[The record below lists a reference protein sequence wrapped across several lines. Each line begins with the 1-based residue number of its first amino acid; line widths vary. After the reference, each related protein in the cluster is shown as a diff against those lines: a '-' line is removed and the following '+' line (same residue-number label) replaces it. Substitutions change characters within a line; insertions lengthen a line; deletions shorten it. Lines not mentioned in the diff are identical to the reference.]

1 MASPR
6 ITLRVS
12 DTLLTQLAATAH
24 QQGTTV
30 SDITRQA
37 LEHASVAQP
46 TPLHTLEDCATTL
59 VQRCLPEVH
68 DGLQAQAA
76 THGITLDT
84 LVTAIL
90 GTWLRRWQTSTQR
103 EAAPPLW

>member
-1 MASPR
+1 MTSPR

-12 DTLLTQLAATAH
+12 DTLLAQLAATAH

-30 SDITRQA
+30 SDIACQLLA
-37 LEHASVAQP
+37 HAGATQP
-46 TPLHTLEDCATTL
+46 SPPHMLGDCAATM
-59 VQRCLPEVH
+59 VQSCIPEVR
-68 DGLQAQAA
+68 DGLQAHAA

-84 LVTAIL
+84 LVTATL
-90 GTWLRRWQTSTQR
+90 GTWLRRWQTATRR

>member
-1 MASPR
+1 MASHR

-12 DTLLTQLAATAH
+12 DSLVKQLETTAH

-30 SDITRQA
+30 SDIARQWLA
-37 LEHASVAQP
+37 HPDAIQTSPPHMLG
-46 TPLHTLEDCATTL
+46 DCAAAL
-59 VQRCLPEVH
+59 VQRCIPEVR
-68 DGLQAQAA
+68 DSLQAQAA

-90 GTWLRRWQTSTQR
+90 GTWLRRWQTATRR
-103 EAAPPLW
+103 EAEPPLW